1 MYNLYS
7 LRIKRPFVSTK
18 HKFYVLIVFLL
29 IGSSITAE
37 ENVAPATIRDKKGN
51 WNIQWGYNR
60 DYYTQSDINFRGP
73 GYNYSLKSV
82 DARDKP
88 ESFKADVYLNPTKFE
103 IPQYNLK
110 FSYFFTDRFFLSF
123 GEDHMK
129 YVVTQGQPVKY
140 SGYIDPGVIAKNQM
154 ALSTEAALFIYLFP
168 GHVQEMA
175 GYHGGDQTIALTPDI
190 LKYEHTDGLNYLFLD
205 FGWITPLY
213 TSSDGLSGLSLVS
226 SIGGG
231 PVVCRSDVRVLGKGQ
246 NNNFHLSGYG
256 VSGYVAT
263 RYEFSRTYFLEFG
276 GKGGYIDLTDVLT
289 TGGSNRASQN
299 FGFLELI
306 LSGGIAI

>member
-1 MYNLYS
+1 MFNLSY
-7 LRIKRPFVSTK
+7 LRNKQPFVSLK
-18 HKFYVLIVFLL
+18 YKFYVLFVCLFLSPSL
-29 IGSSITAE
+29 WSN
-37 ENVAPATIRDKKGN
+37 ENSTPLTINDKKGN

-60 DYYTQSDINFRGP
+60 SYYTQSDINFRGP
-73 GYNYSLKSV
+73 GYEYTLKGV
-82 DARDKP
+82 DAKDKP
-88 ESFKADVYLNPTKFE
+88 ESFKADVYLNPSKFE

-110 FSYFFTDRFFLSF
+110 FSYFFTDRFFLAF
-123 GEDHMK
+123 GQDHMK

-154 ALSTEAALFIYLFP
+154 AMSTEAALFTLLFP
-168 GHVQEMA
+168 EHVQEMA
-175 GYHGGDQTIALTPDI
+175 GYHGGDQTISLTPDI

-213 TSSDGLSGLSLVS
+213 TSSDGLSGVSLVS
-226 SIGGG
+226 TIGGG

-263 RYEFSRTYFLEFG
+263 RYEFSRTYFLELG

-289 TGGSNRASQN
+289 SGGSNRASQN
-299 FGFLELI
+299 FGFLELV
-306 LSGGIAI
+306 LSGGISI

>member
-1 MYNLYS
+1 MFYFDRSRNKQRIVS
-7 LRIKRPFVSTK
+7 LK
-18 HKFYVLIVFLL
+18 HKLYFLL
-29 IGSSITAE
+29 ICSCFSSSVWAN
-37 ENVAPATIRDKKGN
+37 ENATPLTINDKKGN

-60 DYYTQSDINFRGP
+60 SYYTQSDINFRGP
-73 GYNYSLKSV
+73 GYEYTLKGV
-82 DARDKP
+82 DAKDKP
-88 ESFKADVYLNPTKFE
+88 ESFKADVYLNPSKFE
-103 IPQYNLK
+103 IPQYNIK
-110 FSYFFTDRFFLSF
+110 FSYFFTDRFFLAF
-123 GEDHMK
+123 GQDHMK
-129 YVVTQGQPVKY
+129 YVVTPGQPVKY

-154 ALSTEAALFIYLFP
+154 ALSLESAMFIYLFP
-168 GHVQEMA
+168 DHVQQMA
-175 GYHGGDQTIALTPDI
+175 GYHGGDQTITLTPDI

-213 TSSDGLSGLSLVS
+213 TSSDGLSGISLVS
-226 SIGGG
+226 TIGGG

-263 RYEFSRTYFLEFG
+263 RYEFSRTYFIEFG

-289 TGGSNRASQN
+289 SGGSNRASQN
-299 FGFLELI
+299 FGFLELV

>member
-1 MYNLYS
+1 MYNPSDLTS
-7 LRIKRPFVSTK
+7 KQSFVFTK
-18 HKFYVLIVFLL
+18 HNLFIFVIFLL
-29 IGSSITAE
+29 CSSNIFAN
-37 ENVAPATIRDKKGN
+37 ENEASLSIHDKKGR
-51 WNIQWGYNR
+51 WNLQWGYNR
-60 DYYTQSDINFRGP
+60 SSYTQSDINFRGP
-73 GYNYSLKSV
+73 GYNYTLKDV
-82 DARDKP
+82 NAKDKP
-88 ESFKADVYLNPTKFE
+88 ESFKPEVYLNPSKFE

-110 FSYFFTDRFFLSF
+110 ISYFFTDRFFLAF
-123 GEDHMK
+123 GQDHMK
-129 YVVTQGQPVKY
+129 YVVTPGQPVKY
-140 SGYIDPGVIAKNQM
+140 SGYIDPGVIAKNQL
-154 ALSTEAALFIYLFP
+154 ALSPEAAAFIYLFP

-175 GYHGGDQTIALTPDI
+175 GYHGGEQTIALTPDI

-213 TSSDGLSGLSLVS
+213 TSSDGLSGISLVS
-226 SIGGG
+226 TIGAG

-263 RYEFSRTYFLEFG
+263 RYEFSRTYFIELG

-289 TGGSNRASQN
+289 SGGSNRASQN
-299 FGFLELI
+299 FGFLELV

>member
-1 MYNLYS
+1 MYNLFDP
-7 LRIKRPFVSTK
+7 RNKQKFGSTK
-18 HKFYVLIVFLL
+18 QKLCVIVLCFLFN
-29 IGSSITAE
+29 SSISAN
-37 ENVAPATIRDKKGN
+37 ENEVPLTIHDKKGT

-60 DYYTQSDINFRGP
+60 SSYTQSDINFRGP
-73 GYNYSLKSV
+73 GYEYTLKSV
-82 DARDKP
+82 NAKDKP
-88 ESFKADVYLNPTKFE
+88 ESFRADVYLNPSKFE

-110 FSYFFTDRFFLSF
+110 ISYFFTDRFFLAF

-129 YVVTQGQPVKY
+129 YVVTPGQPVKY
-140 SGYIDPGVIAKNQM
+140 SGYIDPGVIAKNQT
-154 ALSTEAALFIYLFP
+154 ALSLESALFIYLFP
-168 GHVQEMA
+168 EHVQQMA
-175 GYHGGDQTIALTPDI
+175 GYHGGDQIITLTPDI

-226 SIGGG
+226 TIGGG
-231 PVVCRSDVRVLGKGQ
+231 PVVCRSDVRVFGKGQ

-289 TGGSNRASQN
+289 SGGSNRASQN
-299 FGFLELI
+299 FGFLELV

>member
-1 MYNLYS
+1 M
-7 LRIKRPFVSTK
+7 K
-18 HKFYVLIVFLL
+18 HKIYFLL
-29 IGSSITAE
+29 ICSFLSPSIWAE
-37 ENVAPATIRDKKGN
+37 EISTPLTIHDKKGN
-51 WNIQWGYNR
+51 WNLQWGYNR
-60 DYYTQSDINFRGP
+60 SYYTQSDINFRGP
-73 GYNYSLKSV
+73 GYEYTLKGV
-82 DARDKP
+82 DAKDKP
-88 ESFKADVYLNPTKFE
+88 ESFKAEVYLNPSKFE

-110 FSYFFTDRFFLSF
+110 VSYFFTDRFFLAF
-123 GEDHMK
+123 GQDHMK
-129 YVVTQGQPVKY
+129 YVVTPGQPVKY

-154 ALSTEAALFIYLFP
+154 ALSLESAVFIYLFP
-168 GHVQEMA
+168 EHVQQMA
-175 GYHGGDQTIALTPDI
+175 GYHGGDQTITLTPDI

-213 TSSDGLSGLSLVS
+213 TASDGLSGISLVS
-226 SIGGG
+226 TIGAG

-263 RYEFSRTYFLEFG
+263 RYEFSRTYFIEFG

-289 TGGSNRASQN
+289 SGGSNRASQN
-299 FGFLELI
+299 FGFLELV

>member
-1 MYNLYS
+1 MSNLYDS
-7 LRIKRPFVSTK
+7 RNKHLFISIKHCLFV
-18 HKFYVLIVFLL
+18 FVVCLFFN
-29 IGSSITAE
+29 SSISAN
-37 ENVAPATIRDKKGN
+37 ENEPTETILDKKGR
-51 WNIQWGYNR
+51 WNFQWGYNR
-60 DYYTQSDINFRGP
+60 SYYTQSDINFRGP
-73 GYNYSLKSV
+73 GYEYTLKDV
-82 DARDKP
+82 NAKDKP
-88 ESFKADVYLNPTKFE
+88 ESFKAEVYLNPSKFE

-110 FSYFFTDRFFLSF
+110 ISYFFTDRFFLAF
-123 GEDHMK
+123 GQDHMK
-129 YVVTQGQPVKY
+129 YVVTPGQPVKY
-140 SGYIDPGVIAKNQM
+140 SGYIDPGVIAKNQL
-154 ALSTEAALFIYLFP
+154 ALSPEAAAFIYLFP

-175 GYHGGDQTIALTPDI
+175 GYHGGDQTISLTPDI

-213 TSSDGLSGLSLVS
+213 TSSDGMSGISLVS
-226 SIGGG
+226 TIGAG

-263 RYEFSRTYFLEFG
+263 RYEFSRTYFLELG

-289 TGGSNRASQN
+289 SGGSNRASQN
-299 FGFLELI
+299 FGFLELV

>member
-1 MYNLYS
+1 MFRSYQSRNKQGIVS
-7 LRIKRPFVSTK
+7 LK
-18 HKFYVLIVFLL
+18 HKIYFLL
-29 IGSSITAE
+29 ICSFLSTSIWAD
-37 ENVAPATIRDKKGN
+37 ENSTPLTIHDKKGN

-60 DYYTQSDINFRGP
+60 SYYTQSDINFRGP
-73 GYNYSLKSV
+73 GYEYTLKGV
-82 DARDKP
+82 DAKDKP
-88 ESFKADVYLNPTKFE
+88 ESFKAEVYLNPSKFE

-110 FSYFFTDRFFLSF
+110 VSYFFTDRFFLAF
-123 GEDHMK
+123 GQDHMK

-154 ALSTEAALFIYLFP
+154 ALSLESAVFIYLFP
-168 GHVQEMA
+168 EHVQQMA
-175 GYHGGDQTIALTPDI
+175 GYHGGDQTITLTPDI

-213 TSSDGLSGLSLVS
+213 TASDGLSGISLVS
-226 SIGGG
+226 TIGAG

-263 RYEFSRTYFLEFG
+263 RYEFSRTYFIEFG

-289 TGGSNRASQN
+289 SGGSNRASQN
-299 FGFLELI
+299 FGFLELV